1 MKLTQ
6 YKVLDQAW
14 HFAIKIGQMF
24 NKFSDNIA
32 YAFEFQDRKAVMEFA
47 QGKFTSVRIDDNHTR
62 DKDKFHYEIT
72 LFNRNHE
79 PVPMMKL
86 PDEMWIGLYNYFF
99 ERYTRWG
106 DSKRWED
113 P

>member
-6 YKVLDQAW
+6 YKAVDLAG
-14 HFAIKIGQMF
+14 HFADKIGQMF

-47 QGKFTSVRIDDNHTR
+47 QGKYTRVRIDDNHTR

-86 PDEMWIGLYNYFF
+86 PDETWMVLSDYFV
-99 ERYTRWG
+99 ELYTRG
-106 DSKRWED
+106 RYSKHWESS
-113 P
+113 